1 MAYLQKM
8 IGTGSRVTPAMI
20 ERLASRSAGMSLA
33 DLSAVLEQAARLAV
47 RKNMPL
53 SDDDLDEAYERTRH
67 GSEKNWGES
76 YMERVAYHES
86 GHALISCLSGRTPS
100 YVTIIARGSHG
111 GYMEHADVENT
122 PLRTREE
129 LLGRIRVALG
139 GRAAEIAR
147 YGEKD
152 GISTGAS
159 GDLTSATRLAGA
171 LLLQYGMDEDF
182 GLASFNPDAMIKGPM
197 AEKIHARINA
207 ILQEQLT
214 WAVDR
219 LTAHRGQLDLLAGTL
234 LSKNKITG
242 EEIDAL
248 LGSKS

>member
-1 MAYLQKM
+1 
-8 IGTGSRVTPAMI
+8 
-20 ERLASRSAGMSLA
+20 
-33 DLSAVLEQAARLAV
+33 
-47 RKNMPL
+47 
-53 SDDDLDEAYERTRH
+53 
-67 GSEKNWGES
+67 
-76 YMERVAYHES
+76 MERVAYHES